1 VPLDSVKPK
10 KRVLIVDDERAI
22 LKVLGIKL
30 GISGYEVITA
40 SKGLEALQLI
50 DQKRPDIMLLDVIMP
65 GMDGFTVLKEVRSR
79 TDLPVIVL
87 SARPENGRIARGL
100 GANDF
105 LCKPFDLDDLIID
118 IQKLLN

>member
-1 VPLDSVKPK
+1 MPLDSVKPK

-50 DQKRPDIMLLDVIMP
+50 DQKCPDIMLLDVIMP

-87 SARPENGRIARGL
+87 SARPENGQIARGL

>member
-1 VPLDSVKPK
+1 MTFDPVKPK

-40 SKGLEALQLI
+40 SKGPEALQLI
-50 DQKRPDIMLLDVIMP
+50 DQACPDIMLLDVIMP
-65 GMDGFTVLKEVRSR
+65 GMDGFTVLKEVRTR

-87 SARPENGRIARGL
+87 SARPENGQIARGL

-105 LCKPFDLDDLIID
+105 LSKPFDLDDLIID